1 MKHSYS
7 VNGTL
12 NLAIEIKFEA
22 KNANEALTKVEE
34 VFGEML
40 LDIQNVALNS
50 VYGDRKEATVNDF
63 YITWESVEEE

>member
-1 MKHSYS
+1 MKHNYS
-7 VNGTL
+7 VNGVL

-34 VFGEML
+34 AFGEML
-40 LDIQNVALNS
+40 LDIQDVTLNS